1 MFLLWEVPQTM
12 QFVIMFDLKYQT
24 RQETTNNHAGSQPK
38 VVSTDGLTKK
48 ICAHADKYFFIIKFC
63 NKAFYWSY
71 ISLCVDALAKTT
83 VDKADIQQTS

>member
-1 MFLLWEVPQTM
+1 M

-63 NKAFYWSY
+63 NKAFY
-71 ISLCVDALAKTT
+71 
-83 VDKADIQQTS
+83 